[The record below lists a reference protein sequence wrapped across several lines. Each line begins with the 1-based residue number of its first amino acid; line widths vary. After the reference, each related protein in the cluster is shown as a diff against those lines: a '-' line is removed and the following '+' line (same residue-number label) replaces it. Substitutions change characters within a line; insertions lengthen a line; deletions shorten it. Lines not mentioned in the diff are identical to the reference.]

1 MDDMLK
7 KALAGALAVVLNAA
21 VKSELPKAAAEIQ
34 EALNKRSP
42 VSKVIFLASMSMVVS
57 AMLPNL
63 AKPEKDLYDLI
74 LAQTTTVVGSMPVG
88 NAPPHQSPPATA
100 SPQGEA

>member
-7 KALAGALAVVLNAA
+7 KILATALDAA
-21 VKSELPKAAAEIQ
+21 VENELPRAAAEIQ
-34 EALNKRSP
+34 EAMNKREP
-42 VSKVIFLASMSMVVS
+42 LRKLIFLASMSMVVS

-63 AKPEKDLYDLI
+63 SKPEKELYDLI
-74 LAQTTTVVGSMPVG
+74 LSQTTTVIGSTPVG
-88 NAPPHQSPPATA
+88 KGGTPHQSPPATA